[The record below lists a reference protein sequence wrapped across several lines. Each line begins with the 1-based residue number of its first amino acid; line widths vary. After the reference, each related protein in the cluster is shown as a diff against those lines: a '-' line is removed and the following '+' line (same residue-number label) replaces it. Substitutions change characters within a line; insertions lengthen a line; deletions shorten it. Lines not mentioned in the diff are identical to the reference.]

1 MVDSE
6 STEAKMPTREGKAQE
21 REMDKINRTIDLQ
34 TGTYHREK
42 YGIARFTL
50 TCHRDGSVT
59 VRYPYIRWVGNSG
72 SLDFTKTKIKAGKR
86 AKMVKHFF
94 EIGELVDENQYVLE
108 NILKGY

>member
-21 REMDKINRTIDLQ
+21 REMDKINRTIDCQ
-34 TGTYHREK
+34 TGIYHT
-42 YGIARFTL
+42 RFTL

-59 VRYPYIRWVGNSG
+59 VRYPFIRWVGNSG